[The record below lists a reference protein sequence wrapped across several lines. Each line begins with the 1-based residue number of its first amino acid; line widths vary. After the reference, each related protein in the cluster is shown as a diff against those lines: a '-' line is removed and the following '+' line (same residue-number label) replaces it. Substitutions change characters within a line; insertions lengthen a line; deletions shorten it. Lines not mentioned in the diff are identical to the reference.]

1 MKLTENQKNRLIE
14 VIAKKHQVSEDFVG
28 QLFKYILSR
37 KLMKDPE
44 IKKMA
49 KNLDK
54 VTQDAK
60 DIFDKKI
67 KSGEL
72 KNTPELQ
79 KLRKSMGL
87 D

>member
-28 QLFKYILSR
+28 QLFKYVLSR
-37 KLMKDPE
+37 KLMNDPE
-44 IKKMA
+44 IKRMA

-54 VTQDAK
+54 VTKNAK
-60 DIFDKKI
+60 NTLDKKI
-67 KSGEL
+67 KSGEI
-72 KNTPELQ
+72 KDTPELR
-79 KLRKSMGL
+79 KLRKEMGL